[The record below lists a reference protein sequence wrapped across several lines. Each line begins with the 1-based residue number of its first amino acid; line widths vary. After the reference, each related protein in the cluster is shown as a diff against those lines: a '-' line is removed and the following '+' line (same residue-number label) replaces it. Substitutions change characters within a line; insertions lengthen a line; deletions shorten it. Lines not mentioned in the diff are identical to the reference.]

1 MEFLI
6 NTTLSSVG
14 EKLIAN
20 NQLLAV
26 AESCTGGWLAKVCT
40 DLAGSSQWFD
50 RGFVTYSNEAK
61 QQMLGVPKSVIAE
74 FGAVSEQTVEAMVR
88 GVLSNSRAHWAVA
101 ISGVAG
107 PGGGSEINPVGS
119 VWFAWMSKGHNPVA
133 IKKLFSGNRESVRQ
147 QSVEFALEELAK
159 LLI

>member
-1 MEFLI
+1 MEIII
-6 NTTLSSVG
+6 NTTILSVA
-14 EKLIAN
+14 EKLIET
-20 NQLLAV
+20 NQILAV

-40 DLAGSSQWFD
+40 DLPGSSNWFD

-61 QQMLGVPKSVIAE
+61 QEMLGVPKSVISE

-88 GVLSNSRAHWAVA
+88 GVLSNSRAHWAIA

-107 PGGGSEINPVGS
+107 PSGGSDINPVGS
-119 VWFAWMSKGHNPVA
+119 VWFAWMNKGQNPIA
-133 IKKLFSGNRESVRQ
+133 IKKLFSGDRENIRR
-147 QSVEFALEELAK
+147 QSVELALEELVK